1 VAIIAFDLMFYIDRI
16 VITGKRA
23 EAVEL
28 LLIFAL
34 PLWFQ
39 RRWAVPRAATITLIG
54 LGTLAMVSMT
64 EYRDVTRA
72 NSGPVWEQI
81 FQIDVVGNF
90 YKQLEQGGPEA
101 RNAVIRIDATDS
113 AGLYDYGAFHWNR
126 LMSDYV
132 PAQLVG
138 AATKHSLM
146 LPLPTA
152 EETYNPPVGT
162 TETGMADAF
171 QSFWYFGA
179 FKFMLLAY
187 LIRRIWVTAMLGH
200 TTAQIVFML
209 SIVPAMHAIS
219 HQTDWVVS
227 VWVHMLLF
235 LMPALYLATIRRRQ
249 PATSVR
255 LGAPAGA
262 LG

>member
-1 VAIIAFDLMFYIDRI
+1 
-16 VITGKRA
+16 
-23 EAVEL
+23 
-28 LLIFAL
+28 
-34 PLWFQ
+34 
-39 RRWAVPRAATITLIG
+39 
-54 LGTLAMVSMT
+54 MT